1 MDFGASVIEAINDSE
16 LKDIKVKRFGYNDC
30 FVKHGNVEELEKMHK
45 LDTKN
50 IYDAILKFKIE
61 RC

>member
-30 FVKHGNVEELEKMHK
+30 FIKHGSVEELENEYG
-45 LDTKN
+45 LNAKN
-50 IYDAILKFKIE
+50 LANRLK
-61 RC
+61 